1 MVQPMKKMLCIGLM
15 ALMMSAGLLPLL
27 PTASAA
33 DPGDTHGH
41 TDWGPGDWIV
51 ASQLTYTAGTEIHL
65 TSGNLLIKNGAS
77 LTLDQAGVLFSS
89 ATYNGQYGVTV
100 EKGGTLIIRNK
111 GYLDWG
117 PAITHAWKC
126 HFLPGSN
133 INFPKAS
140 VYHMGGL
147 DPTNMFY
154 TGCYVGTSNA
164 TFEWTV
170 AGGNDI
176 ASVDLFYV
184 DAPGVVFRNTT
195 FSIYVASGVSVTT
208 GASVTVDNC
217 TFKQSAVSP
226 NYKGGVYVYQGSAFI
241 MNTRFTGLTTAV
253 NTDNGE
259 IHVEKSDINNNT
271 GYGIQQWGLK
281 SRITSVDNRI
291 ADNLNGI
298 DCNQGGVL
306 TLDGVNKVTHNQQ
319 YGINLQ
325 NMCTMTSTGTELRSN
340 VDEAIYMRIMS
351 TADFSKG
358 YIMGGLVSQ
367 LIYAETMSS
376 LTVEKTSF
384 RSLNIGAFVVVDLGT
399 DLTLKDNTFDATG
412 MTANSAAVIGLD
424 CTAELENNRV
434 IESGWGFMAMNGATV
449 YTTKNNFGI
458 GGLGIMASYG
468 ASVFSEGDTFK
479 SSLSMSTMFQTDNR
493 ALLYIQHAIIE
504 LAGNPVGLTSAGSES
519 SMYIYDSTV
528 KSPGLVV
535 GGIAAGDGGYVSLIN
550 VTGGNIDMGHAMA
563 WPGGMVQ
570 LGWHVDIKV
579 QWQNGVPVPEANV
592 NLMDKSSYFDLDYM
606 ADMDGILTVD
616 VMQFT
621 VGAMLTLKHNPYNF
635 SAELNGMIGNTSV
648 IVDKNLLGAKTVI
661 IQIDD
666 TASPELNITF
676 PTDDWATSETI
687 FTMNG
692 TADDIGSSLDSVWVN
707 LDASMGWAMA
717 DGLNNW
723 EYELNLTEGEH
734 TIRVEARDVAGMTTQ
749 MEINVTVDLTEP
761 VITIAEP
768 AGLYVTAHTFY
779 LNGTTEIN
787 ASVSVNGSAFS
798 KTPDGKF
805 SETFNLS
812 DGKYNITVEATDLV
826 GNLGSVTKEV
836 IVDTIPPKVTC
847 DKADG
852 GWVNSNNFT
861 LTGTTDGNSVTVNG
875 ANATMDLKN
884 GTWSIKE
891 TLADGTHQLI
901 ILAKDL
907 AGNKNQILIKL
918 NIDTVPPVLTV
929 KTPAGT
935 GTYYTNNAT
944 LSVTG
949 TVVNA
954 TLLTLNGVNV
964 TIGTN
969 GTFSKSFTL
978 ANGTNTV
985 TVLAKDPAGN
995 QAKWERTVVLDKN
1008 APKVTITSPAT
1019 GLVTNKATI
1028 DVTGTVD
1035 DLTAAIKQGTKN
1047 LTNTNGTFT
1056 VNVAL
1061 SAGANTVTI
1070 TATDLAGNVG
1080 TASVVITNDV
1090 TALLT
1095 VTSPKKVKLT
1105 VTSNTLTISGTS
1117 EKGAVV
1123 TINDMA
1129 IPVDANGA
1137 FSIKVTLKEGK
1148 NTINIKAVDP
1158 AGNPAT
1164 QALTVT
1170 YNNDKQ
1176 YTMMALLGLGIL
1188 LMVIGL
1194 VLGLVVGRA
1203 MAKPKVP
1210 PPVEEE
1216 EETKPAPKEEEE
1228 ETPFTPEEEELEE
1241 APKPVTKGALKDKQ
1255 GVTEAPTGTT
1265 ETKPAPPK
1273 AGPKSEVT
1281 PPKATPPKSKD
1292 PDSLE
1297 DLLKDLDKKKS
1308 K

>member
-1 MVQPMKKMLCIGLM
+1 MKKMWCIGLM

-33 DPGDTHGH
+33 DPGDTGGH
-41 TDWGPGDWIV
+41 VDWAGDWIV
-51 ASQLTYTAGTEIHL
+51 VSQMIYHPGSEIHL
-65 TSGNLLIKNGAS
+65 TSGNLVIKNGAS

-89 ATYNGQYGVTV
+89 ATFNGQYGVTV
-100 EKGGTLIIRNK
+100 EKGGTLIIKNK
-111 GYLDWG
+111 GYLDWA

-126 HFLPGSN
+126 HFLSGSI

-140 VYHMGGL
+140 VYHMGSL
-147 DPTNMFY
+147 DPSNMFY
-154 TGCYVGTSNA
+154 TGCYVGASNA

-195 FSIYVASGVSVTT
+195 FSTYVASGVSVTT

-217 TFKQSAVSP
+217 TFKMSAPSA
-226 NYKGGVYVYQGSAFI
+226 NYKQGVYVYQGSAFI
-241 MNTRFTGLTTAV
+241 RNSKFTGMTTAV

-281 SRITSVDNRI
+281 SKITSVDNRI
-291 ADNLNGI
+291 ADSWNGI
-298 DCNQGGVL
+298 DCNGGGTL
-306 TLDGVNKVTHNQQ
+306 TLDGVNKITHNLQ

-340 VDEAIYMRIMS
+340 VDEAIYMRILS

-358 YIMGGLVSQ
+358 YIMGGAVSQ

-376 LTVEKTSF
+376 LTIEKTSF
-384 RSLNIGAFVVVDLGT
+384 KSSGIGAFVVVDLGT

-449 YTTKNNFGI
+449 YSTKNNFGI

-479 SSLSMSTMFQTDNR
+479 SSLGMSTMFQTDNR
-493 ALLYIQHAIIE
+493 AMLYIQHATIE
-504 LAGNPVGLTSAGSES
+504 QAGNPVGLTSVSAEA
-519 SMYIYDSTV
+519 SMYIFDSTV

-535 GGIAAGDGGYVSLIN
+535 GGIMAASGGYVSLIN
-550 VTGGNIDMGHAMA
+550 VTGGNIDMGHSMA
-563 WPGGMVQ
+563 QPGGMIQ
-570 LGWHVDIKV
+570 LGWHVDIQV
-579 QWQNGVPVPEANV
+579 QWQNGVPAPEANV
-592 NLMDKSSYFDLDYM
+592 NLKDKPNYFDLDYM
-606 ADMDGILTVD
+606 ADMDGMLTVD

-621 VGAMLTLKHNPYNF
+621 VGEMLTLKHNPYNF

-648 IVDKNLLGAKTVI
+648 IVDKNLLGAKAVI

-676 PTDDWATSETI
+676 PANDWATSETI

-692 TADDIGSSLDSVWVN
+692 TADDIGSSLDSIWVN

-717 DGLNNW
+717 DGLYDW
-723 EYELNLTEGEH
+723 EYELNLTEGDH
-734 TIRVEARDVAGMTTQ
+734 TIRVEARDVAGMTTR
-749 MEINVTVDLTEP
+749 MEINVTVDLTAPE
-761 VITIAEP
+761 IAVTLP
-768 AGLYVTAHTFY
+768 TGLYVTTNEFY
-779 LNGTTEIN
+779 LNGTTEDGAYVMVDDAPADMDSTN
-787 ASVSVNGSAFS
+787 FSAKLN
-798 KTPDGKF
+798 KTDGRY
-805 SETFNLS
+805 SI
-812 DGKYNITVEATDLV
+812 NITSTDCV
-826 GNLGSVTKEV
+826 GNERKVVREV
-836 IVDTIPPKVTC
+836 IVDTVAPKVAS
-847 DKADG
+847 DRANG
-852 GWVNSNNFT
+852 AWVTSNNFT
-861 LTGTTDGNSVTVNG
+861 LTGTTDGNFITVDG
-875 ANATMDLKN
+875 ANATVDLKN

-891 TLADGTHQLI
+891 SHADGNHEFFI
-901 ILAKDL
+901 EAKDL
-907 AGNKNQILIKL
+907 AGNKNKIQVKIE
-918 NIDTVPPVLTV
+918 IDTVPPVLTV

-935 GTYYTNNAT
+935 GTFYTNNAT
-944 LSVTG
+944 LSVSG

-954 TLLTLNGVNV
+954 TALTLNGVNV

-969 GTFSKSFTL
+969 GTFSKAVTL
-978 ANGTNTV
+978 TEGTNTV
-985 TVLAKDPAGN
+985 TVIAKDLAGN
-995 QAKWERTVVLDKN
+995 EAKWTRTVVLDKT
-1008 APKVTITSPAT
+1008 APKVTITSPKA
-1019 GLVTNKATI
+1019 GLVTNVAGQT
-1028 DVTGTVD
+1028 VTGTVD
-1035 DLTAAIKQGTKN
+1035 DLTAAIKQGTTN
-1047 LTNTNGTFT
+1047 VTNTNGTFT
-1056 VNVAL
+1056 TSYTLVAGVN
-1061 SAGANTVTI
+1061 TI
-1070 TATDLAGNVG
+1070 TVMATDRAGNVG
-1080 TASVVITNDV
+1080 TASI
-1090 TALLT
+1090 T
-1095 VTSPKKVKLT
+1095 VTLDTTSQLTITTPKKLK
-1105 VTSNTLTISGTS
+1105 VTSTSDTLTISGTA
-1117 EKGAVV
+1117 EKGSVV

-1129 IPVDANGA
+1129 ILVDNNGA
-1137 FSIKVTLKEGK
+1137 FSIKYTLKEGK
-1148 NTINIKAVDP
+1148 NTLNVKSVDP

-1164 QALTVT
+1164 TTLTVT
-1170 YNNDKQ
+1170 YNDEKQ
-1176 YTMMALLGLGIL
+1176 YSTMLLLGLGIL
-1188 LMVIGL
+1188 LMIIGL

-1203 MAKPKVP
+1203 MAKPKAP
-1210 PPVEEE
+1210 PPIEEE
-1216 EETKPAPKEEEE
+1216 AEETKPAPKEEE
-1228 ETPFTPEEEELEE
+1228 ETPFTPEEEEPEE
-1241 APKPVTKGALKDKQ
+1241 APKPETKGALKDKQ

-1273 AGPKSEVT
+1273 AGPKTDVT
-1281 PPKATPPKSKD
+1281 PPKATPPKSRD